1 MSSEIKMQNRD
12 GEGILRGILRENSE
26 TRNSENTVTLR
37 RGILSGAMEKFR
49 KTSHCSSVSDRRYSA
64 RGGRRSREIS
74 VHLFPKVRLW
84 FPLREILILASF
96 PLFPFSK
103 IYICRTQTICRIAS
117 QFFVATIGRCLRHLV
132 TKSHSFMQI

>member
-26 TRNSENTVTLR
+26 TRNSENTATLR

-74 VHLFPKVRLW
+74 VHLFRKCVYGSRSGKFQFSLP
-84 FPLREILILASF
+84 
-96 PLFPFSK
+96 FPFSPFQK
-103 IYICRTQTICRIAS
+103 FTYVGPKPYVGSRVN
-117 QFFVATIGRCLRHLV
+117 FLWLLLV
-132 TKSHSFMQI
+132 DV